1 MQRLVRVLT
10 VSSTDRNTWTV
21 FVLAG
26 HSLQKWRLSTKEPEQ
41 LIFVAELNR
50 LVRDGFHMSV
60 WDNCVADPTE
70 TDTWLLDIQSDKDSI
85 IILAAAVNMQ
95 MSAQLHYALICI
107 DTSGNQAPTTVKD
120 FLLLKVS
127 ALYREDGSNDALLYR
142 FLLCGTNAY
151 LYNHR
156 SIIVIKPQEDPDT
169 IEFNSPQDFLLGMY
183 MYILLLFYSFYVS
196 RLLSK

>member
-1 MQRLVRVLT
+1 MRVLT
-10 VSSTDRNTWTV
+10 VPSSDNTWTV

-26 HSLQKWRLSTKEPEQ
+26 HSLQKWHLSSKEPEQ

-50 LVRDGFHMSV
+50 LVREGFHMTV
-60 WDNCVADPTE
+60 WENCGADQTE
-70 TDTWLLDIQSDKDSI
+70 TDTWLLDIQSDKNSI
-85 IILAAAVNMQ
+85 IILAAAVNMHI
-95 MSAQLHYALICI
+95 SPQLHYALICV

-142 FLLCGTNAY
+142 FLLCGTSAY

-169 IEFNSPQDFLLGMY
+169 IEFNSPQDFLLG
-183 MYILLLFYSFYVS
+183 
-196 RLLSK
+196 K